1 MIYKSI
7 ADRLRLR
14 LNSSNFNI
22 GSPLPGEKKLA
33 EEFGVARMTIRKAI
47 DLLVEWG
54 LVVRRHGSGTY
65 VARKDVHHEASNV
78 TGLAEVLREQGKQVI
93 SQVLIFEVRPAP
105 PSIASQLRIQIDER
119 IYFSRRVRYVDGKP
133 LMLEDSYM
141 PVKLFRNLSLVHLEG
156 SKFDYIEKECGITIS
171 GNHEMLTPVLADK
184 QLAHAMK
191 IPEHTP
197 LLRITTLSYSNHG
210 DFLNYSVMFRNT
222 SEYQVDYHLRR
233 VQADCPVMSASINI
247 HKSADVPMPFAGEEE
262 KL

>member
-14 LNSSNFNI
+14 LNSADFAI

-47 DLLVEWG
+47 DLLVDWG

-65 VARKDVHHEASNV
+65 VARKDVHHETSNL
-78 TGLAEVLREQGKQVI
+78 TGLAEV
-93 SQVLIFEVRPAP
+93 SQVLAFEVMPAP
-105 PSIASQLRIQIDER
+105 PAIASLLRIKIDER

-141 PVKLFRNLSLVHLEG
+141 PVKLFRNLSLSHLEG
-156 SKFDYIEKECGITIS
+156 SKFDYIEKECGIIIS
-171 GNHEMLTPVLADK
+171 GNYETLTPVLADK
-184 QLAHAMK
+184 QLARSMNV
-191 IPEHTP
+191 PEQTP
-197 LLRITTLSYSNHG
+197 LLRITSLSYSDSG
-210 DFLNYSVMFRNT
+210 EFLNYSVMFRNA

-233 VQADCPVMSASINI
+233 VQAQSPLA
-247 HKSADVPMPFAGEEE
+247 
-262 KL
+262 